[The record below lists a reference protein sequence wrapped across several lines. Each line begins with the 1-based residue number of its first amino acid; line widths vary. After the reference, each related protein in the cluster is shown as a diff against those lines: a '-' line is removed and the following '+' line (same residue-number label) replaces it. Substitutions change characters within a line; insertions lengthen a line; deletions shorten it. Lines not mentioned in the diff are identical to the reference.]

1 MKLIGWMVALK
12 KDGYVHFKGSEIN
25 PINFINPINPLNLPH
40 LRIHNTILM
49 FKPFFYAPFLAS
61 CLLLGITACDSNSN
75 GPTDNFDRKAM
86 LQQYATNLIHPAY
99 IQLQNQAVVLE
110 AATLTFNGNPTAQTL
125 TDLRTIWVSAC
136 TDWQYAN
143 AYNFGPAGESGLRKG
158 LVEEIGTFPASSTKI
173 EDAITSGQWNL
184 EDFNRDARGFLAIEY
199 LIFGSGQ
206 SAAEI
211 ATAFANDAKRR
222 DYLSA
227 IVTHLKSRVAEVLS
241 AWNSPYQQDF
251 IENDGTDVGS
261 STSQLYNEFVR
272 SYESIKNFKLGL
284 PLGKRPGQT
293 QSEPQLVEAFY
304 SGQTLTMLKNHVTAI
319 ENIWYGRSKDGVDGI
334 GFREYL
340 ESVEGGNALISS
352 TETQLAALKAA
363 LAAVPESPSIA
374 AQITSTPMPLE
385 ALYVEFSKTTRYFK
399 SDLSSL
405 LGIAITFSSG
415 DGD

>member
-1 MKLIGWMVALK
+1 M
-12 KDGYVHFKGSEIN
+12 H
-25 PINFINPINPLNLPH
+25 
-40 LRIHNTILM
+40 
-49 FKPFFYAPFLAS
+49 KPSLSAAFWAVS
-61 CLLLGITACDSNSN
+61 LLLAMSACDTKSK
-75 GPTDNFDRKAM
+75 GPDDFDRNSMLKA
-86 LQQYATNLIHPAY
+86 YATNLIQPAY
-99 IQLQNQAVVLE
+99 TQLQSQAVALE
-110 AATLTFNGNPTAQTL
+110 AATLSFTGNPTAQSL
-125 TDLRTIWVSAC
+125 SDLQNVWVSAC

-158 LVEEIGTFPASSTKI
+158 LVEEIGTFPASATKI
-173 EDAITSGQWNL
+173 EDAISSGQWNL

-206 SAAEI
+206 STAEI
-211 ATAFANDAKRR
+211 ATAFENDAVRR
-222 DYLSA
+222 NYLTA
-227 IVTHLKSRVAEVLS
+227 LVGHLKSRVSEVLS
-241 AWNSPYQQDF
+241 AWNGPYQQDF

-284 PLGKRPGQT
+284 PLGKRPGQN
-293 QSEPQLVEAFY
+293 QAEPQLVEAYY

-319 ENIWYGRSKDGVDGI
+319 ENIWYGRSRAGQDGI

-363 LAAVPESPSIA
+363 LAAVPESPSISE
-374 AQITSTPMPLE
+374 QITSASAPLE